1 LAQDRS
7 SAIRAFLFEHGQTT
21 VLRLAEVIGTSVA
34 TLRRDLT
41 ELEQA
46 GMVER
51 LHGAARLANGT
62 LHEVGFKARE
72 ATNLAAKRAIAL
84 AAFAMIRPD
93 STLML
98 DAGTTVLQL
107 ARQIRQTGLELRVF
121 TNSLAVAQELVDLP
135 SVTLCLLGGKV
146 RAENL
151 SVTGPLADAM
161 LQGLWFDQLFL
172 GASAISDD
180 GWITS
185 HDADEAQVNATMMAR
200 SAQTMVLADHSKFS
214 QRATFAVQR
223 LTGDERLVTDG
234 PLSADLGRYA
244 DDVGLTVTTAL
255 LALAEP
261 RVAHG

>member
-1 LAQDRS
+1 MAQDRP
-7 SAIRAFLFEHGQTT
+7 SAIRSYLFEHGQTS

-41 ELEQA
+41 EMENA

-62 LHEVGFKARE
+62 LHEVGFKSRE
-72 ATNLAAKRAIAL
+72 AANLAAKRAIAL

-107 ARQIRQTGLELRVF
+107 ARQIRLTDLAVRIF

-135 SVTLCLLGGKV
+135 TVSLCLLGGRV

-151 SVTGPLADAM
+151 SITGPLADAM

-185 HDADEAQVNATMMAR
+185 HDADEARVNASMMAR
-200 SAQTMVLADHSKFS
+200 SAQTIVLADHSKFS

-223 LTGDERLVTDG
+223 LTGDERLVTNHALPEELAQYSDE
-234 PLSADLGRYA
+234 
-244 DDVGLTVTTAL
+244 VGLSVIMARV
-255 LALAEP
+255 ARAEP
-261 RVAHG
+261 QVVHG

>member
-1 LAQDRS
+1 MAQDRP
-7 SAIRAFLFEHGQTT
+7 SAIRAYLFEHGQTS
-21 VLRLAEVIGTSVA
+21 VLRLAEVIGTSIA

-41 ELEQA
+41 EMESA

-62 LHEVGFKARE
+62 LHEVGFKTRE
-72 ATNLAAKRAIAL
+72 AANLAAKRAIAL

-93 STLML
+93 SSLML

-107 ARQIRQTGLELRVF
+107 ARQIRMTGVPLRVF

-135 SVTLCLLGGKV
+135 NVNLCLLGGRV
-146 RAENL
+146 RVENL
-151 SVTGPLADAM
+151 SITGPLAEAM

-172 GASAISDD
+172 GASAIADD

-185 HDADEAQVNATMMAR
+185 HDADEARLNAVMVAR
-200 SAQTMVLADHSKFS
+200 AAQTILLADHSKFS

-223 LTGDERLVTDG
+223 LSGEERVVTDREL
-234 PLSADLGRYA
+234 PPDLARYA
-244 DDVGLTVTTAL
+244 DDVGLSITFAPPTV
-255 LALAEP
+255 AE
-261 RVAHG
+261 RRIGHG

>member
-1 LAQDRS
+1 MLQLA
-7 SAIRAFLFEHGQTT
+7 AA
-21 VLRLAEVIGTSVA
+21 IGTSVA

-41 ELEQA
+41 EMEQA
-46 GMVER
+46 GRIER
-51 LHGAARLANGT
+51 LHGAARLATGT

-107 ARQIRQTGLELRVF
+107 ARQIRLTGLAVRVF

-135 SVTLCLLGGKV
+135 SVNLCVLGGKV
-146 RAENL
+146 RVENL
-151 SVTGPLADAM
+151 SITGPLADAM
-161 LQGLWFDQLFL
+161 LQGLWFDQVFL
-172 GASAISDD
+172 GISAISDD

-185 HDADEAQVNATMMAR
+185 HDADEARLNASMMAR
-200 SAQTMVLADHSKFS
+200 SAQTIVLADHSKFG

-223 LTGDERLVTDG
+223 LTGEERLVTDQAL
-234 PLSADLGRYA
+234 PADLAHYA
-244 DDVGLTVTTAL
+244 EAIGLVVTFVSTSPAERQ
-255 LALAEP
+255 LAY
-261 RVAHG
+261 G